1 MAITPATATI
11 VKDKAE
17 GLFSAGRFA
26 EALATYDKIA
36 EYGEK
41 DPRVY
46 LRMGDIARKIGDDA
60 VAIERYKDAAESFIK
75 LGFVIKAIA
84 VCKVIL
90 NIDPSRQ
97 DIHERLAQLHG
108 ARPGAAPPK
117 TEEAAPGASTQEEAT
132 AVSEP
137 VQTTAPETGPEPEPE
152 VMEADL
158 ELVKL
163 PKTPL
168 FSDFNEIEFLDVV
181 RKVNAFDIQPGEY
194 LFREGEAGD
203 SIYVIAEGSV
213 DVIGNARDGSKVQLA
228 RLTEGAIFG
237 EVAFFLNS
245 RRTTDVVAVAATTIL
260 ELKKSDLKETI
271 NDHPRV
277 EEILFEF
284 YKERVADK
292 LMALCDIFR
301 PMSPADRKEILSRVR
316 LVRMLKEAVIMTE
329 GERGETMYLI
339 KLGRVSVWVKDKT
352 GVEKKAAEL
361 SEGDFFGEI
370 ALATT
375 RPRVATVRAETNVE
389 LVEFSRP
396 LIKDVLARYP
406 SIKDVLERVIKER
419 VVDAFRIKERG
430 ELI

>member
-17 GLFSAGRFA
+17 GLFTARRFA

-60 VAIERYKDAAESFIK
+60 VAIERYKAAAESFIK

-97 DIHERLAQLHG
+97 EIHERLAQLHG
-108 ARPGAAPPK
+108 ARPGATPPK
-117 TEEAAPGASTQEEAT
+117 TEEAVPEASAQKEGPAVFEPAEAPAPS
-132 AVSEP
+132 SE
-137 VQTTAPETGPEPEPE
+137 EPEF
-152 VMEADL
+152 MEADL

-168 FSDFNEIEFLDVV
+168 FSDFNEVEFLDVV

-194 LFREGEAGD
+194 LFREGDSGD

-213 DVIGNARDGSKVQLA
+213 DVIGNARDGSKVPLA

-316 LVRMLKEAVIMTE
+316 LVRMLKDAVIMTE

-339 KLGRVSVWVKDKT
+339 KLGRVSVWVKDKA

-375 RPRVATVRAETNVE
+375 KPRVATVRAETNVE

>member
-17 GLFSAGRFA
+17 GLFTAGRFA

-60 VAIERYKDAAESFIK
+60 VAIERYKAAAESFIK

-97 DIHERLAQLHG
+97 DIHERLAELHG

-117 TEEAAPGASTQEEAT
+117 TEEAAPEASAQKEAR
-132 AVSEP
+132 AVSGT
-137 VQTTAPETGPEPEPE
+137 VQAAEPETEPE

-245 RRTTDVVAVAATTIL
+245 RRTTDVIAVAATTIL

-271 NDHPRV
+271 KDHPRV

-292 LMALCDIFR
+292 LMALCDAFR
-301 PMSPADRKEILSRVR
+301 PMSPADRKEILSRVK

>member
-26 EALATYDKIA
+26 EALDTYNKIA

-46 LRMGDIARKIGDDA
+46 LRMGDIARKIGDDSI
-60 VAIERYKDAAESFIK
+60 AIDRYKAAAESFIK

-108 ARPGAAPPK
+108 ARPGAA
-117 TEEAAPGASTQEEAT
+117 APRMEQ
-132 AVSEP
+132 
-137 VQTTAPETGPEPEPE
+137 TAPVTTEGPAVQEQTQASAPEPE

-194 LFREGEAGD
+194 LFREGDAGD
-203 SIYVIAEGSV
+203 SIFVIAEGTV
-213 DVIGNARDGSKVQLA
+213 DVIGNARDGTKVPLA
-228 RLTEGAIFG
+228 RLNEGAIFG

-245 RRTTDVVAVAATTIL
+245 RRTTDVVAVTATTIL
-260 ELKKSDLKETI
+260 ELKKADLKETI

-277 EEILFEF
+277 EEILFDF

-301 PMSPADRKEILSRVR
+301 VMSAADRKEILTRVK
-316 LVRMLKEAVIMTE
+316 LVRMLRESVIMTE

-339 KLGRVSVWVKDKT
+339 KLGKVSVWVKDKS
-352 GVEKKAAEL
+352 GNEKKAAEL

-375 RPRVATVRAETNVE
+375 KPRVATVRAETNVE
-389 LVEFSRP
+389 LVEFSRL

-430 ELI
+430 DLI

>member
-17 GLFSAGRFA
+17 GLFSAGKFT

-36 EYGEK
+36 EYGER

-60 VAIERYKDAAESFIK
+60 VAIERYKAAAESFIK

-97 DIHERLAQLHG
+97 EIHERLAQLHG
-108 ARPGAAPPK
+108 ARPGAAAPKMEQATPEPP
-117 TEEAAPGASTQEEAT
+117 S
-132 AVSEP
+132 
-137 VQTTAPETGPEPEPE
+137 APEGPAVYEPEQAPAPSSDEPE
-152 VMEADL
+152 FMEADL

-213 DVIGNARDGSKVQLA
+213 DVIGNARDGAKVQLA

-301 PMSPADRKEILSRVR
+301 PMSAADRKEILTRVK
-316 LVRMLKEAVIMTE
+316 LVRMLRESVIMTE

-339 KLGRVSVWVKDKT
+339 KVGRVSVWVKDKS
-352 GVEKKAAEL
+352 GNEKKAADL

-375 RPRVATVRAETNVE
+375 KPRVATVRAETNVE

-430 ELI
+430 DLI

>member
-46 LRMGDIARKIGDDA
+46 LRMGDIARKIGDDPI
-60 VAIERYKDAAESFIK
+60 AIDRYKSAAESFIK

-108 ARPGAAPPK
+108 ARPGTSGPR
-117 TEEAAPGASTQEEAT
+117 TTQTGPVATPVPAVFEPEQAT
-132 AVSEP
+132 AP
-137 VQTTAPETGPEPEPE
+137 GPEPEPE

-194 LFREGEAGD
+194 LFREGDAGD

-245 RRTTDVVAVAATTIL
+245 MRTTDVVAVTATTIL

-271 NDHPRV
+271 KDHPRV
-277 EEILFEF
+277 EEILFDF

-292 LMALCDIFR
+292 LMALCDVFR
-301 PMSPADRKEILSRVR
+301 PMSAADRKEILTRVK
-316 LVRMLKEAVIMTE
+316 LVRMLRESVIMTE

-339 KLGRVSVWVKDKT
+339 KLGRVSVWVKDKS
-352 GVEKKAAEL
+352 GNEKKAADL

-375 RPRVATVRAETNVE
+375 KPRVATVRAETNVE

-406 SIKDVLERVIKER
+406 SVKDVLERVIKER

-430 ELI
+430 DLI

>member
-17 GLFSAGRFA
+17 GLFSAGRFT

-46 LRMGDIARKIGDDA
+46 LRMGDIARKIGNDSI
-60 VAIERYKDAAESFIK
+60 AIERYEAAAESFIK

-108 ARPGAAPPK
+108 ARPGAAAPRTTQTV
-117 TEEAAPGASTQEEAT
+117 TEASVEKEG
-132 AVSEP
+132 P
-137 VQTTAPETGPEPEPE
+137 VVFVPEQAPEPE

-194 LFREGEAGD
+194 LFREGDAGD

-213 DVIGNARDGSKVQLA
+213 DVIGSARDGSKVPLA

-245 RRTTDVVAVAATTIL
+245 RRTTDVVAVTATTIL
-260 ELKKSDLKETI
+260 ELKKADLKETI
-271 NDHPRV
+271 SNHPRV
-277 EEILFEF
+277 EEILFDF

-301 PMSPADRKEILSRVR
+301 PMSAADRKEILSRVK
-316 LVRMLKEAVIMTE
+316 LVRMLRGSVIMTE

-339 KLGRVSVWVKDKT
+339 KLGSVSVWVKDKS
-352 GVEKKAAEL
+352 GNEKKAADL

-375 RPRVATVRAETNVE
+375 KPRVATVRAETNVE

-406 SIKDVLERVIKER
+406 SVKDVLERVIKER

-430 ELI
+430 DLI